1 MKQPSNIIQ
10 FGTNEDV
17 VFATKQSTFSEFQMR
32 QDLDIFEQL
41 HWLLPTTIVN
51 KIKSQS
57 EYIEPYDA
65 PTTKTIAGWNMHIIA
80 QEKAIMQVRQNP
92 QSSTA
97 TNDIVE
103 TETHQVTNN
112 TQFMTMKTASTDA
125 PNLNKDPGLI
135 AEDLID
141 KTAIEFKLNEKQ
153 RMAFNIISHAF
164 LEQHVFECNL
174 DNAPL

>member
-57 EYIEPYDA
+57 EYIEPHDV
-65 PTTKTIAGWNMHIIA
+65 PTTKPIAGWNMHIIV
-80 QEKAIMQVRQNP
+80 QEKAIMQARQNP

-97 TNDIVE
+97 TNNIAV
-103 TETHQVTNN
+103 
-112 TQFMTMKTASTDA
+112 MS
-125 PNLNKDPGLI
+125 LLI
-135 AEDLID
+135 RYAHIPFYFRFPF
-141 KTAIEFKLNEKQ
+141 TFPTSPIHHYAY
-153 RMAFNIISHAF
+153 
-164 LEQHVFECNL
+164 
-174 DNAPL
+174 APLLRCDCTCLHDNHTHSIGPISLI